1 MLVTDIFRLKK
12 IIIKEFAI
20 ILQLRKKIF
29 ARIAFFNH
37 TIKVQDKSPR
47 FVLLSNKQ
55 YCKKVQYQI
64 NRSSFTLL
72 KRDSTK
78 TFEDKINKWIEKWI
92 SRKAI
97 DKDWKRFIKMKNVKP
112 GKMYR
117 MIDSQ
122 RK

>member
-1 MLVTDIFRLKK
+1 MTDIFRLKK

-20 ILQLRKKIF
+20 ILQLRKKKIF

-37 TIKVQDKSPR
+37 TIKVQDKSAR

-78 TFEDKINKWIEKWI
+78 TFEDKINKWIE
-92 SRKAI
+92 
-97 DKDWKRFIKMKNVKP
+97 
-112 GKMYR
+112 
-117 MIDSQ
+117 
-122 RK
+122 